1 MTIPL
6 PNTLRNKKIV
16 ISLLGKEATFT
27 FRNFPEPEEVLKI
40 NLRKLLLQTRLWK
53 TPRCK
58 SPKLTSFEVTG
69 ITISHG
75 KTTNKNP
82 IFFFFF
88 FNFFYFLINKKKKIL
103 IFLNRQIKLKNFL
116 PIKYEWSPSDRLMK
130 NPSITTFFF
139 IFYSIPS

>member
-88 FNFFYFLINKKKKIL
+88 IFFL
-103 IFLNRQIKLKNFL
+103 FLNFWCWDWHRHRKIFVLSIDVFSPEKKNRQK
-116 PIKYEWSPSDRLMK
+116 E
-130 NPSITTFFF
+130 
-139 IFYSIPS
+139 